1 MLKTKFL
8 ILLFRMRFRYLLISI
23 LFFFQSCGYTP
34 IYQDLKDFDYKI
46 NIIEINGD
54 DPIVNNLI
62 YSKLKRVSNDNSKKI
77 INLKISNSV
86 EKKVLSKNK
95 KNEITYYLIL
105 QDINFELN
113 DPNNKNKFFKFRD
126 QTRIENISDQFEFK
140 KYQDTIVNNFISLKT
155 DEFILN
161 LSQMK

>member
-1 MLKTKFL
+1 M
-8 ILLFRMRFRYLLISI
+8 
-23 LFFFQSCGYTP
+23 
-34 IYQDLKDFDYKI
+34 
-46 NIIEINGD
+46 
-54 DPIVNNLI
+54 
-62 YSKLKRVSNDNSKKI
+62 
-77 INLKISNSV
+77 

-105 QDINFELN
+105 QDINFEIN